1 VSNEKQEL
9 FTLQES
15 LGSSLG
21 FDGIRVS
28 HCRFLCKYIEN
39 EVLIINPTRIKQRI
53 DIIQPDLIR
62 N

>member
-1 VSNEKQEL
+1 MSYEKQEL

-39 EVLIINPTRIKQRI
+39 EVLIINHVTTRIPPKPR
-53 DIIQPDLIR
+53 DEPMSS
-62 N
+62 